1 MKKWQRIAR
10 TALFRPA
17 TLLIAAAIHA
27 RRSRR
32 KLAAQFDVEILTAP
46 AAAIGTASYATFVAA
61 VTLAVGGGIPCAIVW
76 GVYSMWRAS

>member
-10 TALFRPA
+10 TALCPA

-32 KLAAQFDVEILTAP
+32 KLAQFDVEILAAP

-61 VTLAVGGGIPCAIVW
+61 VTLAVGAGIPCAIVW

>member
-10 TALFRPA
+10 TVPFRPA
-17 TLLIAAAIHA
+17 TLLIAAAIQA

-32 KLAAQFDVEILTAP
+32 KLAQFDVEILAAP
-46 AAAIGTASYATFVAA
+46 AAAISTAGYATFVAA

-76 GVYSMWRAS
+76 GLYSMWRAS

>member
-10 TALFRPA
+10 T
-17 TLLIAAAIHA
+17 LIAAAIHS

-32 KLAAQFDVEILTAP
+32 KFAQFDVEILAGP

-61 VTLAVGGGIPCAIVW
+61 VTLAVGGGIPCAIAW
-76 GVYSMWRAS
+76 GLYSMWRAS